1 MKHLIVDTSTRQN
14 WIALFEDDRL
24 CGCLHFEDKQS
35 CLINLTPGIRHL
47 LDNAGWHIQQINRCS
62 TVIGPGAWSS
72 LRIGLATVKL
82 LCMTNQIA
90 LTTLTSSQIIAGYAE
105 LMGVTSPTLLTALDA
120 GGGKVYSAVFVWHQ
134 ERYQLVGA
142 DSWEVP
148 SAAALRAVDLT
159 DLTIIGDG
167 AQLLAPYKQAGWQFI
182 CQQPQADSRYLRY
195 IAQSTLK
202 YGQITYEHEAV
213 ISLKPLY
220 VQPSSAEIEFKV
232 QVT

>member
-82 LCMTNQIA
+82 LCMTSQIA

-120 GGGKVYSAVFVWHQ
+120 GRGKVYSAVFVWHQ
-134 ERYQLVGA
+134 EGYQLVGA

-148 SAAALRAVDLT
+148 GAAALRAVDLT

-167 AQLLAPYKQAGWQFI
+167 AQLLKPYKQTGWQFI
-182 CQQPQADSRYLRY
+182 CQQPQADSRYLRH

-202 YGQITYEHEAV
+202 YGQSTYEHEAV